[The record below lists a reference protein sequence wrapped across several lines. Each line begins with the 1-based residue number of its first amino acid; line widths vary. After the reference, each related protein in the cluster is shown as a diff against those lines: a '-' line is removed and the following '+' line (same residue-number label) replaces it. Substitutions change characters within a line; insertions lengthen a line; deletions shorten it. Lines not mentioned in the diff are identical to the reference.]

1 MGSVEPES
9 ARVVATA
16 RRRSASDIGVISE
29 LKVALVPPLNRT
41 ELHPTT
47 PLFHRWLGSDQRGRA
62 LLICGGFPKSVL
74 QEYHRHLS
82 AMAPDGCAQHDG
94 RVLLG
99 TAKDQI
105 ERMEIVPRTNLG
117 QRTPLKGC
125 VRPVREYLRFTDNG
139 WTRPSERPS
148 YCLVISR
155 HRFCRLFVFAH
166 TMATPIAYSRR

>member
-62 LLICGGFPKSVL
+62 LLICGGFPKPVL
-74 QEYHRHLS
+74 HTIPQRLDGNGPR
-82 AMAPDGCAQHDG
+82 MAVLCMTVEASYVRSQGEGGCDFA
-94 RVLLG
+94 R
-99 TAKDQI
+99 
-105 ERMEIVPRTNLG
+105 
-117 QRTPLKGC
+117 
-125 VRPVREYLRFTDNG
+125 RPFQTQNIG
-139 WTRPSERPS
+139 
-148 YCLVISR
+148 
-155 HRFCRLFVFAH
+155 
-166 TMATPIAYSRR
+166 